1 MFTVEELSP
10 RMVDILGKVA
20 MGLQLKAQH
29 ICFQSH
35 RESFYVYMLH
45 QNKELWKN
53 DVMIFEYDTS
63 LKLMHLER
71 NIKTTPKVVFIRQAE
86 YPEMERKIWAE
97 AENEKQQE
105 MMELDQQF
113 LEIAEDNLKNSNVST
128 IFLLGDGFKEGWAK
142 ESLKLLCKNRRV
154 FQGNNL
160 YSKGACYGML
170 ERMNPSAEWKENV
183 YLGVDKL
190 KSNIGIRVLRQGKE
204 SYYAILDAGVNWYEA
219 ESEFDVILESGN
231 ELKFVITPLTG
242 GNVTNRVVIL
252 EGLPERP
259 ARTTRLNVHIEMTA
273 VDQAA
278 ITVEDMGFGE
288 LFPSSG
294 KAWTHNI
301 SV

>member
-1 MFTVEELSP
+1 
-10 RMVDILGKVA
+10 
-20 MGLQLKAQH
+20 
-29 ICFQSH
+29 
-35 RESFYVYMLH
+35 
-45 QNKELWKN
+45 
-53 DVMIFEYDTS
+53 
-63 LKLMHLER
+63 
-71 NIKTTPKVVFIRQAE
+71 
-86 YPEMERKIWAE
+86 
-97 AENEKQQE
+97 
-105 MMELDQQF
+105 
-113 LEIAEDNLKNSNVST
+113 
-128 IFLLGDGFKEGWAK
+128 
-142 ESLKLLCKNRRV
+142 
-154 FQGNNL
+154 
-160 YSKGACYGML
+160 
-170 ERMNPSAEWKENV
+170 MNPSAEWKENV